1 MNIRIVILLLCCFTL
16 NLKAQEKI
24 LISENDGIRIY
35 ETYLTLNSTGNIFP
49 TLYNEG
55 LIYASNHN
63 SNDYKLFYSN
73 LKSEPQKV
81 KIGSKYNLGAVAI
94 FNNEIYFTGVTK
106 KLSTFGTNN
115 FTIYKGKIIDFKVKE
130 IVQLPICSLDFS
142 YTYPAISKDGTKM
155 TVVTNEK
162 GHLHLLE
169 LKRNENNEWEKG
181 EVVYISHPEFEIIN
195 PIYYNENTIY
205 FASNIFDGKITRV
218 AYDKNENGEF
228 LVSEVEREQGSFNI
242 YKIERKNGAW
252 RIPVKIDL
260 FNSDFDDLGV
270 VFINENSGYLTS
282 FRYSNTDNIYYFELK
297 N

>member
-1 MNIRIVILLLCCFTL
+1 MNIRIAIVLCCFLL

-55 LIYASNHN
+55 LIYATNHKSSN
-63 SNDYKLFYSN
+63 YKLFYST
-73 LKSEPQKV
+73 LKSESQKF
-81 KIGSKYNLGAVAI
+81 KIGKKYNLGAVAI
-94 FNNEIYFTGVTK
+94 FNNDIYFTGVTK
-106 KLSTFGTNN
+106 KLSALGTNN

-155 TVVTNEK
+155 ILVTNEK
-162 GHLHLLE
+162 GRLHLLE
-169 LKRNENNEWEKG
+169 LKRNEKNEWEKG
-181 EVVYISHPEFEIIN
+181 KVIYISHPEFEIIN
-195 PIYYNENTIY
+195 PTYYNENTIY
-205 FASNIFDGKITRV
+205 FASNIYNGKITRV
-218 AYDKNENGEF
+218 AYDKNENGEL

-242 YKIERKNGAW
+242 YKIEKKNEIWG
-252 RIPVKIDL
+252 IPIKLEL

-270 VFINENSGYLTS
+270 VFINESSGYLTS